1 MHSWEIGHTRY
12 ELLAVAAHVHV
23 AVTTWFGFERDFEQT
38 FFFKAQIYGM
48 QSLKAS
54 DQKARAQEE
63 NQRQSNLRHDERL
76 AQSAQGAGYVASILL
91 QCRGRIFA
99 GRAPAGRETQKN
111 AGENGDRNGKSED
124 AQIGSQI

>member
-54 DQKARAQEE
+54 DQKARAPEK

-76 AQSAQGAGYVASILL
+76 AQSAKGDGYVASILV
-91 QCRGRIFA
+91 QCRCRIFA
-99 GRAPAGRETQKN
+99 AGAPAGRGTQKY
-111 AGENGDRNGKSED
+111 AGENDDGYRKSD
-124 AQIGSQI
+124 AAQVV